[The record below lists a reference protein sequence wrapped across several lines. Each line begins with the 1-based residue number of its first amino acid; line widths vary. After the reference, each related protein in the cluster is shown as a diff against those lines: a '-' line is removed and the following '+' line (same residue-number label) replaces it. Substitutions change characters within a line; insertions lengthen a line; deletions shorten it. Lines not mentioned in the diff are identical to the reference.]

1 MNNKSIK
8 HPYQFLCR
16 INKEKGTRLKL
27 LLSDESLIDTE
38 KRRYAILT
46 DSLYKKQTPQVEYR
60 RDLSDQRPP
69 VGRPLHLPSMSRAN
83 TKSTPSTHQ
92 AAKRKEPLFEKMIEE
107 VRSQIK
113 VEKTKQKKRIA
124 DFYSNE

>member
-27 LLSDESLIDTE
+27 LLSDESLIDAE

-46 DSLYKKQTPQVEYR
+46 DSLHKKQTPQVEYR

-69 VGRPLHLPSMSRAN
+69 VRGPLHPHQRPGQTRSPHRLRA
-83 TKSTPSTHQ
+83 SP
-92 AAKRKEPLFEKMIEE
+92 
-107 VRSQIK
+107 RSGGAT
-113 VEKTKQKKRIA
+113 VGA
-124 DFYSNE
+124 DD